1 MEEIGDIYLR
11 LYANLKIQSRMGV
24 LVHPDPSLLP
34 LARWHI
40 TTAVNLAQS
49 F

>member
-1 MEEIGDIYLR
+1 MEEIEDIYLR
-11 LYANLKIQSRMGV
+11 LYANLKIQSGMGV

-34 LARWHI
+34 LAKWHI
-40 TTAVNLAQS
+40 SVAVNLAQS